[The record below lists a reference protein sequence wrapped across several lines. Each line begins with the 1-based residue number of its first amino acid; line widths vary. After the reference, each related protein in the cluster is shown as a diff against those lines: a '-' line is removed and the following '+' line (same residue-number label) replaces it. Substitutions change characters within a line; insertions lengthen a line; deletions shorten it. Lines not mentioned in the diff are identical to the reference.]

1 MLEYSHDSM
10 LVFASMAVSLMAS
23 FTGLS
28 LTRGISVLPPAQRKL
43 RVVMAAIALGGG
55 IWSMHFVA
63 MLGLKL
69 PILYYYDA
77 LTTLM
82 SALVAILMVGV
93 ALLVMHFRP
102 RTIATTVL
110 AGSIVGLGIP
120 IMHYIGMSGMQLC
133 RPVYTPLAVVLAVIS
148 SVALGIG
155 SIAIAYGQRTHRNI
169 LLGTITFGCAVF
181 AVHFLAMA
189 GTNFTL
195 VSGAPAAIAAIDNAV
210 LAIIVTLISFVI
222 CGAFLL
228 SSVTFLPQT
237 DTKPAPEPPE
247 AVPMVPLAS
256 NAPEPSA
263 PPLSSIPFQR
273 DGQIQFIRPEDV
285 SALRA
290 EGHYTLLYAGQRK
303 LFCQWSISDADARL
317 SECGFVRC
325 HRSYLI
331 NPAHVSRFERKKDNG
346 FCDFESSPALGSVP
360 VSRSRLN
367 EVRAALGL

>member
-1 MLEYSHDSM
+1 MLEYSHDYM

-28 LTRGISVLPPAQRKL
+28 LTRGISRLPPAQRKL
-43 RVVMAAIALGGG
+43 RVVMGAIALGGG

-102 RTIATTVL
+102 RTTATTVL

-133 RPVYTPLAVVLAVIS
+133 QPVYTPLAVVLAVIS

-169 LLGTITFGCAVF
+169 MLGTITFGCAVF

-195 VSGAPAAIAAIDNAV
+195 AEGGPAAIASIDNAV

-228 SSVTFLPQT
+228 SSVTFLPQST
-237 DTKPAPEPPE
+237 PETHPHVPSNTPPE
-247 AVPMVPLAS
+247 VEPMTTAE
-256 NAPEPSA
+256 APA
-263 PPLSSIPFQR
+263 QNLSSIPYQR
-273 DGQIQFIRPEDV
+273 DGQIQFVRPEDV

-290 EGHYTLLYAGQRK
+290 EGHYTLLYAGKRK
-303 LFCQWSISDADARL
+303 LFCQWSISDADERL
-317 SECGFVRC
+317 TECGFVRC